1 MNQLLLNEGSQNQV
15 RSDQPHAMNVNVV
28 VNLQQANL
36 NLQLTIDPE
45 IPFNTFINGI
55 KEQIF
60 AQRMQAQ
67 YEETI
72 EYQLGNGSNLQQS
85 ETRTL
90 QNLGFTNNCILYVRL
105 KLKGGQY

>member
-1 MNQLLLNEGSQNQV
+1 MNQLLGQNSAPN
-15 RSDQPHAMNVNVV
+15 RNDQPHAISVNVV

-36 NLQLTIDPE
+36 NLQTSIDPE
-45 IPFNTFINGI
+45 IPFNVFINGI

-72 EYQLGNGSNLQQS
+72 EYQLGNGSNLQQNES
-85 ETRTL
+85 RTL
-90 QNLGFTNNCILYVRL
+90 QLLGFTNNCTLYVRL
-105 KLKGGQY
+105 KLKGGQ

>member
-1 MNQLLLNEGSQNQV
+1 MNQLMNQGTEANQG
-15 RSDQPHAMNVNVV
+15 RSDQPHAISVNVV

-36 NLQLTIDPE
+36 NLQLSIDPE
-45 IPFNTFINGI
+45 IPFNVFVNGI

-90 QNLGFTNNCILYVRL
+90 QALGFTNTCTLYVRL
-105 KLKGGQY
+105 KLKGG

>member
-1 MNQLLLNEGSQNQV
+1 MNQLMNQV
-15 RSDQPHAMNVNVV
+15 NEASSGRNDQPHAISVNVV

-36 NLQLTIDPE
+36 NLQLSIDPE
-45 IPFNTFINGI
+45 IPFNIFVNGI

-72 EYQLGNGSNLQQS
+72 EYQLGNGSNLQQNES
-85 ETRTL
+85 RTL
-90 QNLGFTNNCILYVRL
+90 QSLGFNNNCTLYVRL
-105 KLKGGQY
+105 KLKGGQ